1 MPTTQTST
9 RTARSKSRSSA
20 TTSPDALRM
29 LKDDHARVQALFS
42 KFEKAAS
49 SKQKEALATSICEEL
64 TLHAN
69 LEESIFYPAVREAIE
84 DDEIM
89 NEADVEHEGAKELIA
104 KIQASDSSDEHFD
117 AKVTVLGEAIKHHVK
132 EEEGEMFKQVRRSDL
147 DLEELGERMAA
158 FKRKHG
164 AENGDRPRR

>member
-9 RTARSKSRSSA
+9 RTARSKSRSSG
-20 TTSPDALRM
+20 TTSPMRSGC

-49 SKQKEALATSICEEL
+49 GKQKEALATSICEEL
-64 TLHAN
+64 TLHAE
-69 LEESIFYPAVREAIE
+69 LEESVFYPAVREAIE

-104 KIQASDSSDEHFD
+104 KIQASDSRMSIS
-117 AKVTVLGEAIKHHVK
+117 T
-132 EEEGEMFKQVRRSDL
+132 RRS
-147 DLEELGERMAA
+147 RCSA
-158 FKRKHG
+158 
-164 AENGDRPRR
+164 RPSSIT